1 MEENGAKGPNSPFL
15 FEPFSNVNKC
25 FHPFLKCFQTFS
37 NLDHLDFES
46 QAVFKRDHFTVKA
59 VGLGLG
65 LAITFFLSQ
74 YQHIVDSSAE
84 RLNLS

>member
-1 MEENGAKGPNSPFL
+1 MF
-15 FEPFSNVNKC
+15 FEAFSN
-25 FHPFLKCFQTFS
+25 
-37 NLDHLDFES
+37 LDFES
-46 QAVFKRDHFTVKA
+46 QASVFKRDHFTVKA

-84 RLNLS
+84 RLTLS